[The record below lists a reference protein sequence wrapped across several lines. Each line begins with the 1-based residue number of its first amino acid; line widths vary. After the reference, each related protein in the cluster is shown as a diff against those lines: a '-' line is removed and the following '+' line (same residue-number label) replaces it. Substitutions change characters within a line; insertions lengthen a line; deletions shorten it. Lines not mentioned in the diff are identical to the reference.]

1 MSLINDA
8 LKRASQA
15 DKLVKVPRPAGP
27 ALQPV
32 VRGQR
37 SGGSPSWLLG
47 AGIGVTALLAAWFLW
62 QWFATTPTGGRPG
75 VTLATKPPRGA
86 DKTTAANS
94 SATNDKPA
102 AVATTLGDR
111 AGDSAKSALVALTG
125 SAKSAAAT
133 LTAAVARQA
142 ETPPSAAAGRPA
154 DKPDPSRSGE
164 KNRAAA
170 APAAA
175 EIPPAVMAAVAGAAP
190 APPPPPAPPAL
201 LDPVLPAPPAF
212 PPIRLQGVIYRPT
225 KATAFINGRMMSV
238 GDQLEDAMLVKIDR
252 QSVTFELGKETK
264 IVQLA
269 K

>member
-75 VTLATKPPRGA
+75 VTLAIKPPRGA
-86 DKTTAANS
+86 DKTNTASS
-94 SATNDKPA
+94 SATNDKPTA
-102 AVATTLGDR
+102 ASSTLGDR

-164 KNRAAA
+164 KNRATA
-170 APAAA
+170 APAAG
-175 EIPPAVMAAVAGAAP
+175 EIPPAVMAAVASVAP
-190 APPPPPAPPAL
+190 APPAPPAL

-238 GDQLEDAMLVKIDR
+238 GDQLEEAMLVKIDR

>member
-15 DKLVKVPRPAGP
+15 DKLVTVPRPAGP

-37 SGGSPSWLLG
+37 AGSSRPLLLG
-47 AGIGVTALLAAWFLW
+47 TAIGVTTLLAAWFLW
-62 QWFATTPTGGRPG
+62 QWFATTPTDGRPG
-75 VTLATKPPRGA
+75 GTLATRPPRGA
-86 DKTTAANS
+86 DKPAAANS
-94 SATNDKPA
+94 SSTNDTPA
-102 AVATTLGDR
+102 AASATLADR
-111 AGDSAKSALVALTG
+111 AGGSAKSALVALTG

-142 ETPPSAAAGRPA
+142 ETPPPGPGTKPLDKSETSRTGDQARPTSASAG
-154 DKPDPSRSGE
+154 
-164 KNRAAA
+164 
-170 APAAA
+170 
-175 EIPPAVMAAVAGAAP
+175 EIPPAVMAAMAHAAP
-190 APPPPPAPPAL
+190 APPVL
-201 LDPVLPAPPAF
+201 LDPVQPAPPAF
-212 PPIRLQGVIYRPT
+212 PPIRLQGVIYRAT

-252 QSVTFELGKETK
+252 QSVTFELGKESK
-264 IVQLA
+264 VVQLA